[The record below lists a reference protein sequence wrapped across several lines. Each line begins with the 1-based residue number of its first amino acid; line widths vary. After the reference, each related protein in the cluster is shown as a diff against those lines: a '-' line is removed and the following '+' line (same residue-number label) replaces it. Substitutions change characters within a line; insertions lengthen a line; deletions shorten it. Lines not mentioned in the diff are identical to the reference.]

1 MPNQKEIEDKL
12 WSAIKSDR
20 TIMLA
25 LEGQK
30 GGASQP
36 MTAILEDDSRGPVW
50 IFSASDV
57 DLVQALDTNVAP
69 AVAQFVSKGHDLF
82 ASLHGHLRLHTEAS
96 MIDRLWN
103 PFIAAWYDGKK
114 DPNLRLLRL
123 DLDHAHVWLNENS
136 LLAGVKMLFGNDP
149 KADYKDKTADISL

>member
-12 WSAIKSDR
+12 WSAITSDR

-30 GGASQP
+30 DGSSQP
-36 MTAILEDDSRGPVW
+36 MTAILEDGSRGPVW
-50 IFSASDV
+50 IFSARDG
-57 DLVQALDTNVAP
+57 DLVQALDTNTAP
-69 AVAQFVSKGHDLF
+69 AVAQFVSKGHDIF
-82 ASLHGHLRLHTEAS
+82 ASLHGQLRLHTDAS

-114 DPNLRLLRL
+114 DPKLRLLRL
-123 DLDHAHVWLNENS
+123 HLDYAHVWLNENS
-136 LLAGVKMLFGNDP
+136 LREGVKMLFGNDP
-149 KADYKDKTADISL
+149 TEDYKKKTADISL